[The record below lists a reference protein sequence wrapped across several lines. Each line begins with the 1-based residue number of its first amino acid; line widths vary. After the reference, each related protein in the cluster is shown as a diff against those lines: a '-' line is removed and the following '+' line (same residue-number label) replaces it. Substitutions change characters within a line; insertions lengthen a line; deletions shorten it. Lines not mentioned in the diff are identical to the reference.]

1 MRNSDTIMTPLA
13 PTLILDTMLG
23 LIDMKTD
30 PSEIPHTS
38 TSASAPETKTDSCAI
53 SLENLSAAKH

>member
-1 MRNSDTIMTPLA
+1 MTPLA

-38 TSASAPETKTDSCAI
+38 TSAFAPETQTDSYAI

>member
-1 MRNSDTIMTPLA
+1 MTPLA

-23 LIDMKTD
+23 LIDIKTD